1 MSKCSLLQVSEE
13 AKKKAIDDQVFADL
27 LRKAHAERDK
37 AIEEKTSA
45 DEELLEMTSH
55 YDYCLQKSIL
65 SAQNAKE
72 DGVKTSK
79 ELAEAVSKIA
89 KLEGQLKE
97 LAEAVS
103 KIAKLEG
110 QLKDA
115 AKLERDA
122 KEDRVKAAEELTRAM
137 AKNEEADRRER
148 SLVLREQAFANQLSS
163 RAKISQAPD
172 HSIRVTPHKYSSGV
186 YVLPRSPGSKFHC
199 REGCSRRANSDY
211 HDILS
216 WSDAVAKGYSACRIC
231 A

>member
-45 DEELLEMTSH
+45 DEELQEMTSH
-55 YDYCLQKSIL
+55 YDYCLQKSVL

-89 KLEGQLKE
+89 KLEGQLK
-97 LAEAVS
+97 
-103 KIAKLEG
+103 
-110 QLKDA
+110 DA
-115 AKLERDA
+115 AKLEREA

-148 SLVLREQAFANQLSS
+148 SLALREQAFANQLSS

-172 HSIRVTPHKYSSGV
+172 HSIRVAPHKYSTGV

-199 REGCSRRANSDY
+199 REGCSRRANSDN